1 MAYTQN
7 EWRIHRC
14 YATFKNRTNMK
25 KQTMTTKM
33 ILLLLAGSVL
43 LTSCAS
49 TTMIQSNPSG
59 AKVYLNGEPVGT
71 TPYTHRDT
79 KIVGS
84 TTTVKLEK
92 EGYAPLNTSFSR
104 DEEVDVG
111 AIIGGVFVLVP
122 FLWTM
127 KYKPTHTYEL
137 TTSSGSEQPIIKT
150 NPQQNQTKSKADRL
164 RELKQLLDEKVITQE
179 EYEKEKKKILEEDEK

>member
-1 MAYTQN
+1 M
-7 EWRIHRC
+7 
-14 YATFKNRTNMK
+14 KN
-25 KQTMTTKM
+25 QTMTTKT
-33 ILLLLAGSVL
+33 ISLLLAGSIL
-43 LTSCAS
+43 LTSCVS

-92 EGYAPLNTSFSR
+92 EGYDPLNTSFSR
-104 DEEVDVG
+104 DEEADVG
-111 AIIGGVFVLVP
+111 AIIGGIFVLVP

-137 TTSSGSEQPIIKT
+137 TPSSGNEQPIIKT
-150 NPQQNQTKSKADRL
+150 NPQQNQAKSKADRL